1 MSSPMHSRSGLSIR
15 ARTLL
20 SFSLVVFL
28 VLVASGIALLH
39 MRSSDHLENVMRET
53 SLEMRALSS
62 LRGSWFELVT
72 MLDRM
77 LLTRQSSIA
86 EEPLDRAVLGLRE
99 AVDSLRS
106 LSPEEGALYGTST
119 FAIAECVESVALVV
133 DSIAA
138 SADRGSWARAQII
151 HHTEMASLQRQ
162 FEERL
167 EELGTAAVSRVSGEI
182 GRAEGVQER
191 SRTWLIITLAA
202 ALVLGPLAAVFTASS
217 LIRPIEYL
225 AASVRSMG
233 PGGLRKSLV
242 VSRTDEIGELARAY
256 NSMTERLGDVLQ
268 GLQDQV
274 EAYSSVQ
281 DALRRS
287 EGRYRNLFQ
296 HSPISLWELD
306 LSALEGLLSG
316 ESGGEDAAGESREID
331 PALLESIRVTDVNMA
346 TLELLGVRSAEDLG
360 SLETLLT
367 DHMREVMLKAL
378 RTFAAGG
385 STLSAETELLTGT
398 GETRR
403 VIAHFAVPPESQG
416 AVSRAFVSLQD
427 ITERK
432 EMEKALRESELQY
445 YQAQKMEAVGR
456 LTGGVAHDFNN
467 LLTVI
472 INNCDIALSGSDVS
486 ESMRQRLFQIRKAA
500 TGAASVT
507 EQLLA
512 FSHQQVSNPE
522 PVDLNAL
529 VGRVTDMLGHVI
541 GEDVELVTA
550 LGRDVPTVS
559 VDPGQMEQVLLNL
572 AVNARDAM
580 LRGGVLT
587 ISTSSTR
594 ISGSDRPG
602 NPRVAEGEYSTI
614 TVSDTGCGMD
624 EEVLEKAF
632 EPFFTT
638 KERGKGTGLGLATAH
653 GIVTD
658 SGGWIDVSSQPGEG
672 TTFTIYM
679 PSTGACPL
687 ERETAVAYPEARE
700 GAGTVLLLEDEE
712 EVRDVI
718 STTLRLHGYDVL
730 EAEDGAAALD
740 LFKSHRDAIDLLVS
754 DVILPGEMDGIQMA
768 ELLRKSRPELGVLL
782 ISGYA
787 QKAIARSGSLPEW
800 ASFMQKPFSMSGFL
814 NRVALL
820 MGSGLGDQ
828 AAEGLKR

>member
-20 SFSLVVFL
+20 GFSLVVIL

-39 MRSSDHLENVMRET
+39 MRSSDRLEQVMRET
-53 SLEMRALSS
+53 SREMMAFSALRS
-62 LRGSWFELVT
+62 SWFELVT
-72 MLDRM
+72 LLDQM

-86 EEPLDRAVLGLRE
+86 EEPLVRALSGLRE
-99 AVDSLRS
+99 AVDSLRP
-106 LSPEEGALYGTST
+106 LSAEEAALYGASVS
-119 FAIAECVESVALVV
+119 ALAECVESVASVAH
-133 DSIAA
+133 SIAE
-138 SADRGSWARAQII
+138 SADQGSWARAQITR
-151 HHTEMASLQRQ
+151 HTEMASLARQ

-167 EELGTAAVSRVSGEI
+167 EELGAAAARRVSGEI
-182 GRAEGVQER
+182 RRAEEAQGR
-191 SRTWLIITLAA
+191 SRTWLIVTLAG
-202 ALVLGPLAAVFTASS
+202 ALVLGPLAAVVTASS

-233 PGGLRKSLV
+233 PDGLRKSLD

-268 GLQDQV
+268 GLQEQV
-274 EAYSSVQ
+274 EAYSNVQ
-281 DALRRS
+281 NALRRS
-287 EGRYRNLFQ
+287 EARYRNLFQ

-306 LSALEGLLSG
+306 LSRLEGVLSG
-316 ESGGEDAAGESREID
+316 EGEGEGGKID
-331 PALLESIRVTDVNMA
+331 MALLESIRVTDVNMA
-346 TLELLGVRSAEDLG
+346 ALELLGLQGAEG
-360 SLETLLT
+360 PESLETFLT

-385 STLSAETELLTGT
+385 STFSAETELLAGT
-398 GETRR
+398 GEVRN
-403 VIAHFAVPPESQG
+403 VIAHFAVPPESRG
-416 AVSRAFVSLQD
+416 TFSRAFVSLQD
-427 ITERK
+427 ITERR

-472 INNCDIALSGSDVS
+472 INNCDIALSGPDVS
-486 ESMRQRLFQIRKAA
+486 ESMRKRLFQIRKAA

-512 FSHQQVSNPE
+512 FSHQQVSNPV
-522 PVDLNAL
+522 PLDLNAL
-529 VGRVTDMLGHVI
+529 VERVTDMLGHVI
-541 GEDVELVTA
+541 GEDVELVTS
-550 LGRDVPTVS
+550 LGEHVPTVT

-580 LRGGVLT
+580 PGGGVLT
-587 ISTSSTR
+587 IITSSAR

-602 NPRVAEGEYSTI
+602 NHGAVQGDYSTV
-614 TVSDTGCGMD
+614 TVSDNGCGMEAD
-624 EEVLEKAF
+624 VLEKAF

-658 SGGWIDVSSQPGEG
+658 GGGWIDVSSVPGEG
-672 TTFTIYM
+672 TTFTVYM
-679 PSTGACPL
+679 PSSGACPV
-687 ERETAVAYPEARE
+687 EGETAVAYPEARE
-700 GAGTVLLLEDEE
+700 GAGTVLLLEDQE

-718 STTLRLHGYDVL
+718 ASALDLHGYDVL
-730 EAEDGAAALD
+730 EAGDGAAALE
-740 LFKSHRDAIDLLVS
+740 LFSSHRDAIDLLVS
-754 DVILPGEMDGIQMA
+754 DVVLPGEMDGIGMA
-768 ELLRKSRPELGVLL
+768 RLLRKSRPDLAVLL

-787 QKAIARSGSLPEW
+787 QEAIARSGSLPEW
-800 ASFMQKPFSMSGFL
+800 LSFMQKPFSMSGFL

-820 MGSGLGDQ
+820 MGSGAGGQ
-828 AAEGLKR
+828 APE